1 MTIVVE
7 LTSYPGLDRRITILR
22 AGDEVDAVFVR
33 TERFDVLIDT
43 LGTPQLCRQ
52 ALDLVGAGQS
62 RPLMVINS
70 HMDWDHFWGNA
81 AIAGSAPIIA
91 HNTAI
96 RRFREPA
103 IRRTLDEKMAE
114 DIRFADVELIPPTI
128 GFDGDMLLDGGD
140 LTLRLIHTPGHTP
153 DHIVVF
159 IPEIKTCLAIDAV
172 EDPIPEV
179 WSSNPDDLRLLRASL
194 ETIRQLD
201 CEFVVLAHG
210 QTASPETVF
219 KNIAYFDQLAERVGS
234 LDQTALY
241 AADPSR
247 LSGLALRDFVALSV
261 SMPAET
267 LAFYEKC
274 HASNLAATI
283 RTRIEADEVKTGTAG

>member
-1 MTIVVE
+1 MTITAE
-7 LTSYPGLDRRITILR
+7 LSSYPGLDARITILR

-33 TERFDVLIDT
+33 TERFDVLVDT

-62 RPLMVINS
+62 RPLIVINS
-70 HMDWDHFWGNA
+70 HLDWDHFWGNA
-81 AIAGSAPIIA
+81 AIAGRAPIIA
-91 HNTAI
+91 HDTAI
-96 RRFREPA
+96 RRFRDPA
-103 IRRTLDEKMAE
+103 TRRTLDEKAAG
-114 DIRFADVELIPPTI
+114 DPLFADVELIAPTI

-159 IPEIKTCLAIDAV
+159 IPEIRTCLAVDAV

-179 WSSNPDDLRLLRASL
+179 WSSNPQDLRLLRASL

-210 QTASPETVF
+210 QTASPQTVIS
-219 KNIAYFDQLAERVGS
+219 NIAYFDRLAERVGLLDPAVLLTADAS
-234 LDQTALY
+234 LL
-241 AADPSR
+241 P
-247 LSGLALRDFVALSV
+247 GLALRDFVERSA

-267 LAFYEKC
+267 VAFYEKC

-283 RTRIEADEVKTGTAG
+283 RARIEADHSSISTAE